1 MIGCFAKSRMALA
14 AGLVTTAVVTLCVA
28 VRRADGPLWLAVIA
42 VALVLTLGCLLSLL
56 VANMTAAHCDHA
68 LQRLLHIDLEPE
80 LFVKA
85 YEPVALSM
93 RPGRAGRVI
102 AAVNLSEGLC
112 AMGEWRRALQVIEE
126 PGDDLPPLRRGAL
139 KALVMRSRC
148 RCMLWSGDRD
158 TAERAV
164 AEFKTCIETLDS
176 SNPRLAAEMRRDV
189 ELYVLWCSLL
199 AGEKTDTGR
208 LEDLMKKTPTMLA
221 KFDICRM
228 IVLAAKNNE
237 DRLTEERF
245 CRLIASEGGGL
256 ACAVQMRRLYP
267 VSS

>member
-112 AMGEWRRALQVIEE
+112 AMGEWRRALQVIE
-126 PGDDLPPLRRGAL
+126 
-139 KALVMRSRC
+139 
-148 RCMLWSGDRD
+148 
-158 TAERAV
+158 
-164 AEFKTCIETLDS
+164 
-176 SNPRLAAEMRRDV
+176 
-189 ELYVLWCSLL
+189 
-199 AGEKTDTGR
+199 
-208 LEDLMKKTPTMLA
+208 
-221 KFDICRM
+221 
-228 IVLAAKNNE
+228 
-237 DRLTEERF
+237 
-245 CRLIASEGGGL
+245 
-256 ACAVQMRRLYP
+256 
-267 VSS
+267 